1 MFLIGEG
8 VGSEV
13 CSVMVACGAVFRTC
27 VFFQGESGFCWCRDP
42 PRERAGSGQGAGRE
56 RARSGQGAP
65 LHEPSPPEN
74 DKIKRLKEQGMTA
87 KEHATGAMEHGTKI
101 SDRI

>member
-27 VFFQGESGFCWCRDP
+27 VFFQGESGFCWCRD
-42 PRERAGSGQGAGRE
+42 
-56 RARSGQGAP
+56 

-87 KEHATGAMEHGTKI
+87 KEHGTGAMEHGTRNN
-101 SDRI
+101 DRI